1 MAACGGS
8 ASNSD
13 AVTNVHRLTLS
24 TGNDPSSHNTRV
36 LRADR
41 SRLWHDLALMNMSL
55 ITERA
60 VVPSAVDD
68 VAASIAD
75 LHRRISWLP
84 DLRPSPDANG
94 LFTELVRQVVE
105 TPDGLAPA
113 VLGHPDVQTIVP
125 DLRDLAS
132 RAETELE
139 FTWARRIA
147 GAVEP
152 EAEIRR
158 FPYVRNYGK
167 LCRVECGL
175 IDAVLDDAP
184 RSVAFVGCGALPVT
198 SLMLGS
204 ELGCEVVNID
214 RDRATLDAAAG
225 VARALGLSDTRFVE
239 ADAAAVDLTDF
250 DVVLLAAMVGTTEAE
265 KRAVLSHLRESMRP
279 DAVLLARSARGLRT
293 LLYPPIQD
301 DALAGF
307 DVRAV
312 VHPVSE
318 VINSVVLARP
328 AR

>member
-1 MAACGGS
+1 
-8 ASNSD
+8 
-13 AVTNVHRLTLS
+13 
-24 TGNDPSSHNTRV
+24 
-36 LRADR
+36 
-41 SRLWHDLALMNMSL
+41 MNMSL

-84 DLRPSPDANG
+84 GLRPSPATNE
-94 LFTELVRQVVE
+94 LFTALVRLVVD
-105 TPDGLAPA
+105 TPDGVAPA
-113 VLGHPDVQTIVP
+113 VLEHPDVRVLAS

-139 FTWARRIA
+139 FTWARQIA
-147 GAVEP
+147 GAAEP

-158 FPYVRNYGK
+158 FPYVRNYRK

-175 IDAVLDDAP
+175 LDAALDDAP
-184 RSVAFVGCGALPVT
+184 RSVAFIGCGALPVT
-198 SLMLGS
+198 SLMLGA

-214 RDRATLDAAAG
+214 RDRAALDAAAG
-225 VARALGLSDTRFVE
+225 VVRALGLSDTRFVE
-239 ADAAAVDLTDF
+239 ADAASVDLSGV
-250 DVVLLAAMVGTTEAE
+250 DVVLLAAMVGATEAE
-265 KRAVLSHLRESMRP
+265 KRAVLSHLRESMRS
-279 DAVLLARSARGLRT
+279 DAVLLARGARGLRT